1 MRENRTWGLRR
12 ALGFFC
18 RLAAVVLT
26 AALLTGCGR
35 GGKEQPTL
43 EAGEYWVYYLN
54 ASGTRLVP
62 YAYHPQAAEPEQL
75 IAELMDQIR
84 SVPADLD
91 CQPRLSERVVYQN
104 CRWEDQVLYLYFDA
118 NYTTMKTDQE
128 ILCRAALTLMLTQVQ
143 GVEYINI
150 YCGDQPLMDSSQNPV
165 GMLAASDFIMGTSNV
180 NSYEKEELTLY
191 FADESGTLL
200 VPERRE
206 VIHDINTSSMEQ
218 LIVEQLIEGP
228 QGEGHLRV
236 LPEGLKVLNLTVNDS
251 VCYINFDAAFL
262 DGVADVSE
270 YVPIYAIVNSLT
282 ELTTVTRVRILVNGS
297 QDVMFRD
304 IVSLNTAFE
313 RNTEYMQEDQDL

>member
-1 MRENRTWGLRR
+1 M
-12 ALGFFC
+12 
-18 RLAAVVLT
+18 
-26 AALLTGCGR
+26 
-35 GGKEQPTL
+35 
-43 EAGEYWVYYLN
+43 
-54 ASGTRLVP
+54 
-62 YAYHPQAAEPEQL
+62 
-75 IAELMDQIR
+75 
-84 SVPADLD
+84 
-91 CQPRLSERVVYQN
+91 
-104 CRWEDQVLYLYFDA
+104 
-118 NYTTMKTDQE
+118 
-128 ILCRAALTLMLTQVQ
+128 CRAALTLMLTQVQ

-150 YCGDQPLMDSSQNPV
+150 YCGDQPLMDSNQNPV

-206 VIHDINTSSMEQ
+206 AIHDINTSSMEQ